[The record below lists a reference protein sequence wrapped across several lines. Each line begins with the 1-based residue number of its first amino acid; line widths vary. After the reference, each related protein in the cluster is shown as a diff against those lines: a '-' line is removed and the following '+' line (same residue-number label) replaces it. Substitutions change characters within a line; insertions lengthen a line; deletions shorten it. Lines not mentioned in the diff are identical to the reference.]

1 MLDKLILYTSLIRLN
16 KPIGTIL
23 LLLPILLV
31 FIILDSE
38 FLYLDIL
45 AIFVCL
51 SFIMRSVGCVIN
63 DLLDVKFDQKV
74 ARTKNRP
81 LASGKLTILEAIIL
95 LVILLL
101 LGLYLAM
108 FLKFETLIRSIFIIV
123 PIFFYPLMKRFF
135 IYPQLFLGLTF
146 NLGILIAAYE
156 IKGYVSTEI
165 MILYLSFAFLTVA
178 YDTIYAHQD
187 KKDDIML
194 KLNSTAI
201 SFGQNSKNII
211 FFCYLVFMLGLL
223 FIGLSL
229 GFKILFFLSLEFLFL
244 FVFYLVNFLDLNNKD
259 QCGLFFNANGYFLL
273 AVNLI
278 FLAANYIY

>member
-38 FLYLDIL
+38 FLYIDIL
-45 AIFVCL
+45 AIFVLL
-51 SFIMRSVGCVIN
+51 SFIMRSIGCVIN
-63 DLLDVKFDQKV
+63 DLLDIKFDQKV

-81 LASGKLTILEAIIL
+81 LASGKLTILEAIVL

-108 FLKFETLIRSIFIIV
+108 FLKFETLVRSIFIIV
-123 PIFFYPLMKRFF
+123 PIFLYPLMKRFF

-156 IKGYVSTEI
+156 IQGYVDI
-165 MILYLSFAFLTVA
+165 KIIILYLSFTFLTVA

-187 KKDDIML
+187 KKDDIAL

-223 FIGLSL
+223 FVGLSL
-229 GFKILFFLSLEFLFL
+229 GFKFLFFLSLESVFICI
-244 FVFYLVNFLDLNNKD
+244 FYLINFLDLNNKD
-259 QCGLFFNANGYFLL
+259 QCGLFFNANSYFLL
-273 AVNLI
+273 AVNLV
-278 FLAANYIY
+278 FLAAKYIY